1 MNNMFFETSLTTL
14 DVSHFDMGKTTHSEG
29 MLESGALKTLYLSST
44 MDNLAED
51 ALSDVGQCYFVELV
65 IPQDLTINA
74 DTI

>member
-1 MNNMFFETSLTTL
+1 
-14 DVSHFDMGKTTHSEG
+14 MGKTTHSEG
-29 MLESGALKTLYLSST
+29 MLESGALKTLYLLST